1 MSDQSYF
8 RKQSTLIADQKDI
21 IAAQE
26 EEIAELNDHLKKL
39 SKENEILKRV
49 DSIKGCVLDE
59 CVDVNKKLQ
68 KKVSIYESYITD
80 IIDALMMLKED
91 LD

>member
-26 EEIAELNDHLKKL
+26 EEIAEINNYLKKL